1 MVYNLAV
8 EIVKTTAGSLEG
20 NKMELWKPVIGF
32 ENLYEISN
40 LGRVRSLDRIT
51 ESGQFRKG
59 KIRECYCYVNDYKV
73 VKLYYN
79 GKTFNKYIHRL
90 LAEAFVPN
98 PNPELYDTVNHIDG
112 NRGNNSLDNL
122 EWCTQKQNIQHAW
135 KTGLIPSVINS
146 GESNT
151 NSKLT
156 EKDVLEIRA
165 IYVPHSKGEF
175 GTKALSERFGVTAKT
190 IGRIIR
196 KELWKNI

>member
-1 MVYNLAV
+1 
-8 EIVKTTAGSLEG
+8 
-20 NKMELWKPVIGF
+20 MELWKPILGF
-32 ENLYEISN
+32 ENLYEVSN

-51 ESGQFRKG
+51 ESGQLRKG
-59 KIRECYCYVNDYKV
+59 RIRKGFCFINDYKV

-79 GKTFNKYIHRL
+79 GKTFNKSMHRL
-90 LAEAFVPN
+90 LAQAFVPN
-98 PNPELYDTVNHIDG
+98 PKPEIYDTVNHIDG
-112 NRGNNSLDNL
+112 NRRNNNLENL

-135 KTGLIPSVINS
+135 ETGLIPSTINS
-146 GESNT
+146 GESNVH
-151 NSKLT
+151 SKLT

-165 IYVPHSKGEF
+165 TYIPHSKGEF